1 MGQYSAQKPLRQT
14 NFFSL
19 VCFLFF
25 FSNSFPI
32 ERNRGSMSS
41 EMKLYVIAFL
51 VTLVLA
57 MVSAFPIE
65 DGSNLEEVY
74 KAGGVEAQDH
84 EGAVAAYR
92 AKTAESTEIDAEEAA
107 GAAGRDDALSSK
119 AEMQMDEPHEKSVR
133 NNIGFYR
140 PSRYHGRKGRKGF
153 GYGNQYE
160 S

>member
-1 MGQYSAQKPLRQT
+1 M
-14 NFFSL
+14 
-19 VCFLFF
+19 
-25 FSNSFPI
+25 
-32 ERNRGSMSS
+32 
-41 EMKLYVIAFL
+41 
-51 VTLVLA
+51 
-57 MVSAFPIE
+57 SAFPIE

-74 KAGGVEAQDH
+74 EAGGAEAQRK
-84 EGAVAAYR
+84 GAVAAYR

-119 AEMQMDEPHEKSVR
+119 AEMDEPHEKSVR

-160 S
+160 SWNQDRKVC

>member
-1 MGQYSAQKPLRQT
+1 M
-14 NFFSL
+14 
-19 VCFLFF
+19 
-25 FSNSFPI
+25 
-32 ERNRGSMSS
+32 
-41 EMKLYVIAFL
+41 
-51 VTLVLA
+51 
-57 MVSAFPIE
+57 SAFPIE

-74 KAGGVEAQDH
+74 EAGGAEAQRK
-84 EGAVAAYR
+84 GAVAAYR

-107 GAAGRDDALSSK
+107 ERDDALSSK
-119 AEMQMDEPHEKSVR
+119 AEMDEPHEKSMR

>member
-1 MGQYSAQKPLRQT
+1 M
-14 NFFSL
+14 
-19 VCFLFF
+19 
-25 FSNSFPI
+25 
-32 ERNRGSMSS
+32 
-41 EMKLYVIAFL
+41 
-51 VTLVLA
+51 
-57 MVSAFPIE
+57 SAFPIE

-74 KAGGVEAQDH
+74 KAGGAEAQDH

-107 GAAGRDDALSSK
+107 ERDDALSLK
-119 AEMQMDEPHEKSVR
+119 AEMDEPHEKSVR

>member
-1 MGQYSAQKPLRQT
+1 MGSQYSAQKPLRQT

-19 VCFLFF
+19 VCFLF

-51 VTLVLA
+51 GTLVLA

-74 KAGGVEAQDH
+74 KAGGAEAQDH

-92 AKTAESTEIDAEEAA
+92 AKTAESTEIDAEEGA
-107 GAAGRDDALSSK
+107 GAAGREDALSLK
-119 AEMQMDEPHEKSVR
+119 AEMDEPHEKSVR